1 MNYFVVI
8 SEITQAFQNL
18 LNENK
23 FNQKYINHKKN
34 ILNIL

>member
-23 FNQKYINHKKN
+23 IYQKYTNNNKIY
-34 ILNIL
+34 

>member
-23 FNQKYINHKKN
+23 IQPKVYQP
-34 ILNIL
+34 

>member
-23 FNQKYINHKKN
+23 IQSKVYQP
-34 ILNIL
+34 